1 MKVHFLKVLAF
12 IVAILAGTILVFPGR
27 QALVSYFAK
36 TGEGLEARKILQE
49 LQKKKPEDPALLL
62 LSAETYQT
70 EGRPDLSIEEL
81 KKALGLAPDNLT
93 LLVKLAEYYELN
105 RQPDEALVVWE
116 KVRKIQ
122 PDHAGALVRLIE
134 LYRYRGETAKE
145 ARMAAH
151 LLSLER
157 QSPKKPYK
165 HSPLADMMT
174 ETLHTIS
181 IRRGASSSGDLQ
193 ASAIAGLSAERMM
206 YIGDLESGV
215 DDRETRQSI
224 VADCLEYLNEGGFS
238 DEGIRF
244 AQKAD
249 ERLGLGVASRVK
261 MSELLRYSGKETQ
274 ALELLRQVT
283 AAQPGNLWAWQ
294 QKAEILREQG
304 RQLEALAVM
313 EKILLLNPKEKSIHE
328 GMAEIYVALSNMP
341 KAFLHYR
348 ELETFPQKNLSS
360 VWEKAA
366 LQHLLAAAEATGN
379 KDIMTMAA
387 GFALDLYPR
396 DRDVLAAAARLYLAA
411 DRSADAYP
419 LFFKLASAGRT
430 RENVLKM
437 LEVAGFTGRADFM
450 VQAAGL
456 AQKTYFADPEIGP
469 ATAEIL
475 AGQNRLP
482 EAAAAYSA
490 YLRKNRGDT
499 KALLR
504 LTEIYEW
511 MNDPSASY
519 LLLKPLVDQNRMDKS
534 LLMRAARLAEAA
546 GKNREAFSIVQ
557 RLSRAYPQEGRFK
570 ADMARL
576 AAWSNQPQIA
586 AGILAEISDEDR
598 KSYEKALAAG
608 NAFVEADQTK
618 KALLYLER
626 AMALRP
632 DNVDLRR
639 SLVKYYGWTGR
650 RQKQVENLFA
660 LEKKGAL
667 QKEEKIMLAEV
678 YLQRRQGSQAL
689 ELLEHVDKERA
700 LPYREGMML
709 AQAYFLSGQ
718 EAAADRIF
726 RRLAGENA
734 RNSRLLAE
742 LGNQAL
748 ALKRTDTALDFYE
761 SALRLNPQSAV
772 ALKGSAQIFAW
783 NNDARRA
790 VKRFEDHNR
799 IQADDVEARFQLGE
813 LYFSSNQKG
822 QAFGEYKKTL
832 ELIRQARKA
841 KKAQAE
847 KPETAKQEMQ

>member
-1 MKVHFLKVLAF
+1 VKVHILKILAF
-12 IVAILAGTILVFPGR
+12 IVAILAGTIVVFPGR
-27 QALVSYFAK
+27 QALVSYFIK
-36 TGEGLEARKILQE
+36 TGEGQEARKILQE
-49 LQKKKPEDPALLL
+49 LQKKKPEDPALFL

-81 KKALGLAPDNLT
+81 KKALKLAPNNLT

-105 RQPDEALVVWE
+105 RQPDEALVAWE
-116 KVRKIQ
+116 KVQKIQ
-122 PDHAGALVRLIE
+122 SNHSKALVRLIE

-151 LLSLER
+151 LLSMES
-157 QSPKKPYK
+157 QAPKKPYK

-181 IRRGASSSGDLQ
+181 IRRGASSNDDLR
-193 ASAIAGLSAERMM
+193 AAAIAGLSAERMM

-215 DDRETRQSI
+215 DDREARQSI
-224 VADCLEYLNEGGFS
+224 VADCLEYLSEGGFS

-249 ERLGLGVASRVK
+249 ERLGLGVESRRK
-261 MSELLRYSGKETQ
+261 MSELLRYSGKQTQ
-274 ALELLRQVT
+274 ALALLQQVT
-283 AAQPGNLWAWQ
+283 AVQPGNLWAWQ
-294 QKAEILREQG
+294 QKAEILLEQG
-304 RQLEALAVM
+304 QQLEALAAM
-313 EKILLLNPKEKSIHE
+313 EKILLLNPKEKSIRE
-328 GMAEIYVALSNMP
+328 RMAEIHVALGNLP
-341 KAFLHYR
+341 KAFHHYK
-348 ELETFPQKNLSS
+348 ELETFPQKSLSS
-360 VWEKAA
+360 VREKAA
-366 LQHLLAAAEATGN
+366 LRQLLAAAEATGN
-379 KDIMTMAA
+379 KEIITMAA

-396 DRDVLAAAARLYLAA
+396 DMEVMAASAKLYLAA
-411 DRSADAYP
+411 DRLADAYP
-419 LFFKLASAGRT
+419 LFFKVASAGRT

-437 LEVAGFTGRADFM
+437 LEVARFTGRADFM

-475 AGQNRLP
+475 AGHNRLP

-490 YLRKNRGDT
+490 YLRKNQRDT
-499 KALLR
+499 KVLFR

-511 MNDPSASY
+511 MNHPSAAY
-519 LLLKPLVDQNRMDKS
+519 LLLKPLADQNRLDKS
-534 LLMRAARLAEAA
+534 LLIRAARLAEAA
-546 GKNREAFSIVQ
+546 GKNTEAFSIVQ
-557 RLSRAYPQEGRFK
+557 RLSRTYPREGRFK

-598 KSYEKALAAG
+598 ESYEKALAAG

-618 KALLYLER
+618 KALPYLER
-626 AMALRP
+626 AIALRP

-639 SLVKYYGWTGR
+639 SLVKYYGWTGLR
-650 RQKQVENLFA
+650 RKQVENLFA

-667 QKEEKIMLAEV
+667 QKQEKIMLAEV

-689 ELLEHVDKERA
+689 ELLEHVEKERA

-709 AQAYFLSGQ
+709 TQAYFLSGQ

-748 ALKRTDTALDFYE
+748 GLKRTDIALEFYE
-761 SALRLNPQSAV
+761 SALRIHPKNTA
-772 ALKGSAQIFAW
+772 ALKRSAQIYAW

-790 VKRFEDHNR
+790 MKRFEDHNR

-813 LYFSSNQKG
+813 LYFSSDQKG
-822 QAFGEYKKTL
+822 QAFGEYKKAL

-841 KKAQAE
+841 QKNQARQ
-847 KPETAKQEMQ
+847 PGMAKE